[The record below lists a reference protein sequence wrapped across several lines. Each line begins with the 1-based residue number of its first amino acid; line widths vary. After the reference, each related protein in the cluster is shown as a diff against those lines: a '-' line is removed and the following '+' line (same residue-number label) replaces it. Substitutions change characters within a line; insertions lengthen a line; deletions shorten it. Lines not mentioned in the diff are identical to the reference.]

1 MHCAANAR
9 CPSEMIQ
16 PRIFKAAFF
25 FFVAAVVLGIY
36 IPGLHNELLFD
47 DLRLKDT
54 IFGNYGGLLEFKQRL
69 LSYGSF
75 VWIQQ
80 MFGEGWWK
88 QRTVNLLLH
97 GGVAGALYLLTRDL
111 LRSAKFPQPLE
122 SAPQFVA
129 SREAAV
135 AVGIALFAVNPMA
148 VYAVGYLVQRSIV
161 MATLFAVLACWFFVR
176 GLLNQRPHWYV
187 LALLSYLCAVLSKE
201 HAVMT
206 AAMAV
211 PLYIYIKRPGWK
223 TTAIVVGISL
233 ALLGTITAAMLTTYG
248 NILGRLFDDQSI
260 QYALQLEKMS
270 PGITERM
277 YPLSI
282 LNEAALFFVYGTLWF
297 LPNVLWMSVDLR
309 PAFPTSFTYMP
320 QLLGAI
326 AYIALLIAT
335 IYFFFKNKNVFGLIA
350 LLLFFPLILFFTEFS
365 TVWVQDPLVLY
376 RSYLWAIAFPG
387 LVAIALIRLKP
398 KTIYAIGTVLALAF
412 GGLALERSLS
422 LQSEFT
428 AWNDAAEK
436 IDPNAPA
443 NAVGRHRPFL
453 NLGVYHAGNSAY
465 HLAYNNF
472 ATAQKLGALS
482 GTALFNMSGILQKQ
496 KKPKEALTV
505 LQEAESQGFDA
516 MTSLH
521 FQKGESQLAL
531 GQPVEALNS
540 YTAAL
545 ESTDKNSIP
554 EELNNFKKHIRSK
567 RAHIALTIQKYD
579 VAAEDYRLLLQ
590 TEPGSVKFQYGLAQS
605 YSGQG
610 KTKESL
616 AIFDQLIAANPSAA
630 MHHGRAMA
638 YFKAGNK
645 TAGLKD
651 LDQAIALDPKNSIY
665 QRIRIQIAAG
675 MEVR

>member
-1 MHCAANAR
+1 
-9 CPSEMIQ
+9 MIQ

-25 FFVAAVVLGIY
+25 FFVAAVVLSIY

-111 LRSAKFPQPLE
+111 LRSTKFPQPLE

-135 AVGIALFAVNPMA
+135 AVGIAVFAVNPMA

-176 GLLNQRPHWYV
+176 GLLNQRHHWYV

-233 ALLGTITAAMLTTYG
+233 VLLGTITAAMLATYG
-248 NILGRLFDDQSI
+248 NILGRLFDEQSI

-309 PAFPTSFTYMP
+309 PAFPRTP
-320 QLLGAI
+320 
-326 AYIALLIAT
+326 
-335 IYFFFKNKNVFGLIA
+335 
-350 LLLFFPLILFFTEFS
+350 
-365 TVWVQDPLVLY
+365 
-376 RSYLWAIAFPG
+376 
-387 LVAIALIRLKP
+387 LKP
-398 KTIYAIGTVLALAF
+398 LPF
-412 GGLALERSLS
+412 RGG
-422 LQSEFT
+422 
-428 AWNDAAEK
+428 
-436 IDPNAPA
+436 
-443 NAVGRHRPFL
+443 VG
-453 NLGVYHAGNSAY
+453 V
-465 HLAYNNF
+465 
-472 ATAQKLGALS
+472 GA
-482 GTALFNMSGILQKQ
+482 
-496 KKPKEALTV
+496 
-505 LQEAESQGFDA
+505 
-516 MTSLH
+516 
-521 FQKGESQLAL
+521 
-531 GQPVEALNS
+531 
-540 YTAAL
+540 
-545 ESTDKNSIP
+545 
-554 EELNNFKKHIRSK
+554 
-567 RAHIALTIQKYD
+567 
-579 VAAEDYRLLLQ
+579 
-590 TEPGSVKFQYGLAQS
+590 
-605 YSGQG
+605 
-610 KTKESL
+610 
-616 AIFDQLIAANPSAA
+616 
-630 MHHGRAMA
+630 
-638 YFKAGNK
+638 
-645 TAGLKD
+645 
-651 LDQAIALDPKNSIY
+651 
-665 QRIRIQIAAG
+665 
-675 MEVR
+675 